1 MLKILRKITIKQT
14 IRMHLIVFL
23 IEMLLIDVFSEIV
36 FIRIISVSQREKK
49 TTSNNKPMLCS
60 TLGFPSNIYCM
71 KGSS

>member
-36 FIRIISVSQREKK
+36 FIRIISVSQREK
-49 TTSNNKPMLCS
+49 
-60 TLGFPSNIYCM
+60 
-71 KGSS
+71 